1 MTGTVSSAKG
11 SKETRKF
18 RRKTVVLAI
27 WLVLLALT
35 LVVSTYAWFTGN
47 RFTNVVPESHTVSG
61 EGADLLI
68 STDLDGPFGSSAVI
82 ATERDKILYPISTM
96 DLANFWQGAFQ
107 DADGITRDYNNIS
120 GTASNYYLTGTL
132 YLRGS
137 GTSAINVYLF
147 PSGMS
152 VTSDPQLLSCL
163 RLGLVIS
170 GQDIETVRYIF
181 ALDDLGNTSGVSERV
196 TTAQTGVVV
205 DGSSAWSYGSDP
217 AVNIN
222 DYSMDD
228 SGNNTPLARAGADK
242 LFTLPA
248 NATVSV
254 EYYLYMEGCDVNCI
268 EAAQSKDVHLQ
279 FAFAGET
286 V

>member
-1 MTGTVSSAKG
+1 MVGSVSNAKSSEG
-11 SKETRKF
+11 MRRL
-18 RRKTVVLAI
+18 RRKKAVLAV

-47 RFTNVVPESHTVSG
+47 RYTNVVPESHTVSG

-68 STDLDGPFGSSAVI
+68 STDPDGPFGSSALI
-82 ATERDKILYPISTM
+82 ATERDKILYPVSTM
-96 DLANFWQGAFQ
+96 DLANFWQGGLQ

-120 GTASNYYLTGTL
+120 DVASTYCLTGAL

-137 GTSAINVYLF
+137 GTSAIGVYLF

-181 ALDDLGNTSGVSERV
+181 ALDDLGDTSGVSERA

-205 DGSSAWSYGSDP
+205 GGSDAWSYGSDP
-217 AVNIN
+217 AANIN
-222 DYSMDD
+222 DYSMAD
-228 SGNNTPLARAGADK
+228 SGNNTPVARAGAKK

-248 NATVSV
+248 NATVNV
-254 EYYLYMEGCDVNCI
+254 DYYLYMEGCDVNCI

-286 V
+286 E